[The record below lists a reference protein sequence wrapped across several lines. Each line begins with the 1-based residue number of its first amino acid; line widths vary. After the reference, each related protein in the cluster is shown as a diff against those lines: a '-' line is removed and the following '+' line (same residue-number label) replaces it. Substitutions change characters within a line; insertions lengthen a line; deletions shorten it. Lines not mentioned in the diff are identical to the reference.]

1 MKAQFQGSQ
10 GQLMF
15 FFGNKGDAALERLI
29 FVVPPAGQFA
39 FQQGAVPPLLEPKK
53 QIQVCCLCTCCGK
66 GGMPLTPAPLKRC
79 TGPHAKEYTTIV
91 IAGI

>member
-1 MKAQFQGSQ
+1 MKAQYQGSQ

-15 FFGNKGDAALERLI
+15 FFGNKSASALERLI

-53 QIQVCCLCTCCGK
+53 QIQVRALCS
-66 GGMPLTPAPLKRC
+66 RC
-79 TGPHAKEYTTIV
+79 YFPYSNIFIVV
-91 IAGI
+91 IAF

>member
-1 MKAQFQGSQ
+1 MCWLQVGVKAQFQGSQ

-53 QIQVCCLCTCCGK
+53 QIQVCYLHLLWQSWSASNNACSD
-66 GGMPLTPAPLKRC
+66 
-79 TGPHAKEYTTIV
+79 
-91 IAGI
+91 

>member
-1 MKAQFQGSQ
+1 MQVGVKSQFQGSQ

-29 FVVPPAGQFA
+29 FVIPPAGQFA

-53 QIQVCCLCTCCGK
+53 QIQVCFLLPTHSPTAVNSCNSSNFCK
-66 GGMPLTPAPLKRC
+66 GRLPR
-79 TGPHAKEYTTIV
+79 
-91 IAGI
+91 